1 MHNKKWFSG
10 IKSLHQEDLR
20 IFYFYFLITRCKYIF
35 LTFTSSSRPSS
46 CDFRSSISDSIS
58 STDWLL
64 CSLTNLFFTP
74 GFILFKNPFWL
85 LESAFNCLLASLTR
99 MIMLSRSLIFCAN
112 CLLSSWAY
120 QNIKYR
126 SKCEKITMSISFIL
140 QILWFYVSSL
150 PVSFCALVFLFPRYE
165 HVTNLEVHLGLQLD
179 VLRHFLV
186 FLLNDSIFYFRLLK
200 PKIIKQALKQ
210 I

>member
-1 MHNKKWFSG
+1 M
-10 IKSLHQEDLR
+10 R
-20 IFYFYFLITRCKYIF
+20 IFYFYFLITRYKYIL

-120 QNIKYR
+120 QIVKHKIKMQKKSQYVLETIH
-126 SKCEKITMSISFIL
+126 SSNSLILCIIITCFIL
-140 QILWFYVSSL
+140 CFSILVSSL
-150 PVSFCALVFLFPRYE
+150 WACNKLGSSPWAPTRRSKALPCLFTKRFNILFSSFKA
-165 HVTNLEVHLGLQLD
+165 
-179 VLRHFLV
+179 
-186 FLLNDSIFYFRLLK
+186 
-200 PKIIKQALKQ
+200 
-210 I
+210 